1 MEAITQSLLDSF
13 TALLDSFWFELTFLL
28 VVALFAGFLFA
39 RFGQP
44 KVIGYILIG
53 VVIGPSLLG
62 IISAPE
68 DDSGLPGDGAS
79 DVSPLPET
87 IMMLAELGS
96 LVLLFMVGLECD
108 LREIYTRRSVSIAIG
123 GVVVPWVGG
132 FGVALWAGYDIEAV
146 FIGATL
152 VATSVA
158 VTASVISEL
167 GLIGGHISNAIVGA
181 AVVDDILGM
190 IVLSISKGM
199 SGGVGV
205 DALGLVA
212 LVIGAVVFVVVGAW
226 IGTRFLVRLVFNVQ
240 ISGYRRKLPLSGF
253 TLALAIA
260 FLYSFV
266 GELIGISAIVGA
278 FVAGTVFAGS
288 ALRDGIR
295 KGTQYLEA
303 LFVPLFFV
311 SLGVVVDVGAMLDTI
326 VLGVSLTA
334 VAIATKVVGCG
345 LPAWLGGMNKW
356 DSIAVGVGMAPRL
369 EIALVI
375 AYYGLSTEMIG
386 PELYSVVVF
395 MGLVTAIISAPILKD
410 VLRRGGYKLGGT

>member
-1 MEAITQSLLDSF
+1 
-13 TALLDSFWFELTFLL
+13 
-28 VVALFAGFLFA
+28 
-39 RFGQP
+39 
-44 KVIGYILIG
+44 
-53 VVIGPSLLG
+53 
-62 IISAPE
+62 
-68 DDSGLPGDGAS
+68 
-79 DVSPLPET
+79 
-87 IMMLAELGS
+87 
-96 LVLLFMVGLECD
+96 
-108 LREIYTRRSVSIAIG
+108 
-123 GVVVPWVGG
+123 
-132 FGVALWAGYDIEAV
+132 V

-199 SGGVGV
+199 GTGGGI
-205 DALGLVA
+205 DAIGLIL

-240 ISGYRRKLPLSGF
+240 ISGYKRKLPLSGF

-260 FLYSFV
+260 FLYAFI

-278 FVAGTVFAGS
+278 FVAGTIFAGS

-311 SLGVVVDVGAMLDTI
+311 SLGVVVDVGEMWNTI

-345 LPAWLGGMNKW
+345 IPAWLGGMNKW
-356 DSIAVGVGMAPRL
+356 DSVAVGIGMAPRL
-369 EIALVI
+369 EVALVI
-375 AYYGLSTEMIG
+375 AYYGLSTGIIG
-386 PELYSVVVF
+386 SDLYSVVVF
-395 MGLVTAIISAPILKD
+395 MGLVTAIISAPVLKN
-410 VLRRGGYKLGGT
+410 VLRRGGYDLDGI

>member
-1 MEAITQSLLDSF
+1 MDAIAQSLMDSF
-13 TALLDSFWFELTFLL
+13 NALLESVWFELTFLL

-62 IISAPE
+62 IITPFGE
-68 DDSGLPGDGAS
+68 DSVSGLPES
-79 DVSPLPET
+79 

-96 LVLLFMVGLECD
+96 LVLLFMIGLECD
-108 LREIYTRRSVSIAIG
+108 LREIYTKKSIAIAVG
-123 GVVVPWVGG
+123 GVVVPWIGG
-132 FGVALWAGYDIEAV
+132 FSLAYLFGFDIEAV

-158 VTASVISEL
+158 VTASVIADL

-190 IVLSISKGM
+190 IVLSIAKGM
-199 SGGVGV
+199 SFGGVDGV
-205 DALGLVA
+205 ELILLV
-212 LVIGAVVFVVVGAW
+212 VGAVVFVVLGAW
-226 IGTRFLVRLVFNVQ
+226 IGTRFLVKLVFNVQ
-240 ISGYRRKLPLSGF
+240 ITGYKRKLPLSGF

-260 FLYSFV
+260 FLYAFV
-266 GELIGISAIVGA
+266 GELIGISGIVGA

-311 SLGVVVDVGAMLDTI
+311 SLGTVVNLGEIWNTI
-326 VLGVSLTA
+326 IFGVSLTI
-334 VAIATKVVGCG
+334 VAIATKAVGCG
-345 LPAWLGGMNKW
+345 LPAWLSGMNKW
-356 DSIAVGVGMAPRL
+356 DSIAVGIGMTPRL

-375 AYYGLSTEMIG
+375 AYYGLSTGIIG
-386 PELYSVVVF
+386 VDLYSVVVF
-395 MGLVTAIISAPILKD
+395 MGLMTAIVSAPVLKK
-410 VLRRGGYKLGGT
+410 VLKRGGHDLEGF

>member
-1 MEAITQSLLDSF
+1 MDAFAESLMDSF
-13 TALLDSFWFELTFLL
+13 NALLESVWFELTFLL

-62 IISAPE
+62 IIKPLGEESV
-68 DDSGLPGDGAS
+68 SGLPES
-79 DVSPLPET
+79 

-108 LREIYTRRSVSIAIG
+108 LRKIYTKRSLSIALG
-123 GVVVPWVGG
+123 GVIVPWVGG
-132 FGVALWAGYDIEAV
+132 FVIAYLAGYDIEAV

-158 VTASVISEL
+158 VTASVISDL

-199 SGGVGV
+199 SSGGV
-205 DALGLVA
+205 DAAELTL

-226 IGTRFLVRLVFNVQ
+226 IGTRFLVKLVFNVQ
-240 ISGYRRKLPLSGF
+240 ITGYKRKLPLSGF

-260 FLYSFV
+260 FLYAFV
-266 GELIGISAIVGA
+266 GELIGISGIVGA

-311 SLGVVVDVGAMLDTI
+311 SLGTVVNLGEIWNTI
-326 VLGVSLTA
+326 VFGVSLTA
-334 VAIATKVVGCG
+334 VAVATKVVGCG
-345 LPAWLGGMNKW
+345 LPAWLSGMNKW
-356 DSIAVGVGMAPRL
+356 DSIAIGVGMTPRL
-369 EIALVI
+369 EVALVI
-375 AYYGLSTEMIG
+375 AYYGLSTGIIG
-386 PELYSVVVF
+386 VDLYSVVVF
-395 MGLVTAIISAPILKD
+395 MGLVTAIVSAPVLKN
-410 VLRRGGYKLGGT
+410 VLRRGGHDVEAEGV

>member
-1 MEAITQSLLDSF
+1 MDAFTQSLMDSF
-13 TALLDSFWFELTFLL
+13 NALLDSVWFELTFLL

-53 VVIGPSLLG
+53 VVIGPSLIG
-62 IISAPE
+62 VISAP
-68 DDSGLPGDGAS
+68 DTGTPGD

-123 GVVVPWVGG
+123 GVIVPWIGG
-132 FGVALWAGYDIEAV
+132 FAVATLAGYDGEAV
-146 FIGATL
+146 FSGAPV

-199 SGGVGV
+199 GTGGEI
-205 DALGLVA
+205 DAMGLVL
-212 LVIGAVVFVVVGAW
+212 LVIGAIVFVVVGAW
-226 IGTRFLVRLVFNVQ
+226 VGTRFLVRLVFNVQ
-240 ISGYRRKLPLSGF
+240 ISGYKRKLPLSGF

-278 FVAGTVFAGS
+278 FVAGTIFAGS

-311 SLGVVVDVGAMLDTI
+311 SLGVVVDVGAILDTI
-326 VLGVSLTA
+326 VLGVSLTI

-345 LPAWLGGMNKW
+345 LPAWLGGMSKW
-356 DSIAVGVGMAPRL
+356 DSVAVGIGMAPRL
-369 EIALVI
+369 EVALVI
-375 AYYGLSTEMIG
+375 AYYGLSTQIIG

-395 MGLVTAIISAPILKD
+395 MGLVTAIVSAPVLKSA
-410 VLRRGGYKLGGT
+410 LRRGGYNLEGI